1 MKYESAICIQIIYE
15 FYFRISSTIH
25 CHLSCSL
32 QRKLDIDTTII
43 PKNRYELLIYG
54 NNKLSIYSLVF
65 RIIMVLDLKLLLSLA

>member
-54 NNKLSIYSLVF
+54 INKLSIYSLVF
-65 RIIMVLDLKLLLSLA
+65 LIIIVLDLKLLLSLA